1 MIERVFLGIAAYV
14 LFMIFLGKFASFA
27 AGFNAEES
35 TGGSLSEEELAARYG
50 LHDLVLKQ

>member
-1 MIERVFLGIAAYV
+1 MVEKVFLGFSAYV

-35 TGGSLSEEELAARYG
+35 KGSSLSKEELAARYG
-50 LHDLVLKQ
+50 LHDLILK

>member
-35 TGGSLSEEELAARYG
+35 TGDSLSEEELAARYG